1 MTIDI
6 SLSFFNAVS
15 LAGED
20 PARDIIEVI
29 EKFVKPILTVLY
41 TVISFAAVEATIW
54 FGIKGFSNAVLLQ
67 KERKQKK
74 PLSSCCELSL
84 VVVIAPLIIRRILDW
99 NLS

>member
-41 TVISFAAVEATIW
+41 TVISFAAVEATI
-54 FGIKGFSNAVLLQ
+54 
-67 KERKQKK
+67 
-74 PLSSCCELSL
+74 
-84 VVVIAPLIIRRILDW
+84 
-99 NLS
+99 